1 MKTITRS
8 VDDETYRRCLAAA
21 AAVGKTVEDLIS
33 DHWVDLVSRP
43 VAAEEVECSRQQ
55 LYAVLARIDARRQAE
70 STGEYFRAADRL
82 PRGELYDR
90 NAFH

>member
-1 MKTITRS
+1 MKTITIS
-8 VDDETYRRCLAAA
+8 VDDETYRRCLEAA
-21 AAVGKTVEDLIS
+21 AAVGKTVADLIS
-33 DHWVDLVSRP
+33 DHWVDLDGRP

-82 PRGELYDR
+82 PRDELYDR